1 MLRALQGEKGA
12 GGADPS
18 EVVVEGKKLN
28 EEEAITLEP
37 PKETEEE
44 AKAAMEEQVA
54 AERTFLEKQESARP
68 TGQGSARPTGDEAAA
83 PEMAESIVAHGGDS
97 PRTYTEA
104 DASKAAAPAASRPVS
119 SRPPAMILGTE
130 RREIRDADAQLT
142 DRKTNAKERPGG
154 PRNGCRRRE
163 EASCRLRRRR
173 AGRIRAVA
181 MRTPLES
188 LRRRVQARRAAR
200 HRKASSPRK
209 GQWRVVRQLLRS
221 LYSRRWI
228 SVRRYLCAT
237 TTLRIQRTRSVGIE
251 AVGIITTI
259 GITARVTRIT
269 TTARVAITGVLSEA
283 PRLRRTVGASR
294 RRRRRDSAR
303 HHPNAAATGAVIT
316 SVLHT
321 RRRHRMPSCRS

>member
-1 MLRALQGEKGA
+1 MLSSSSKEEKGA

-68 TGQGSARPTGDEAAA
+68 TGQGSARPTGEDEAAA

-104 DASKAAAPAASRPVS
+104 DASEAAAPAASRPVS

-142 DRKTNAKERPGG
+142 DRKTNAKEERPGRASKRLQKTG
-154 PRNGCRRRE
+154 RRR
-163 EASCRLRRRR
+163 S
-173 AGRIRAVA
+173 AGYEGGGRDAH
-181 MRTPLES
+181 S
-188 LRRRVQARRAAR
+188 
-200 HRKASSPRK
+200 K
-209 GQWRVVRQLLRS
+209 QWRCV
-221 LYSRRWI
+221 RRW
-228 SVRRYLCAT
+228 RA
-237 TTLRIQRTRSVGIE
+237 
-251 AVGIITTI
+251 
-259 GITARVTRIT
+259 
-269 TTARVAITGVLSEA
+269 
-283 PRLRRTVGASR
+283 
-294 RRRRRDSAR
+294 
-303 HHPNAAATGAVIT
+303 
-316 SVLHT
+316 
-321 RRRHRMPSCRS
+321 